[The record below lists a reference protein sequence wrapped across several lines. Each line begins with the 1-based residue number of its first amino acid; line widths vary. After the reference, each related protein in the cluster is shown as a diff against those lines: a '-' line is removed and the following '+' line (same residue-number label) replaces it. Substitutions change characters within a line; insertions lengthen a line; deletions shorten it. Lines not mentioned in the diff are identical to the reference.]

1 MNIPVSHE
9 VNSTQSAT
17 SVNDIKDLH
26 ESNIND
32 VISSLSDVI
41 FKMVEL
47 FKKMRDLLSC
57 YNQKQEVLGWDL
69 QVSSMIKKREAI
81 SDACSASTIGGVA
94 SICSG
99 LGSFAGGAAS
109 ISHGELAGHIGSG
122 LGSISAGGL
131 KIGEGS
137 LTRDA
142 DSERLIG
149 DMQNSSSQSYAN
161 SISDL
166 QSKSSDSRQSIKE
179 LSKELTN
186 LINQINMTVKL

>member
-9 VNSTQSAT
+9 VNSIRSTT
-17 SVNDIKDLH
+17 SVDDINDLH

-69 QVSSMIKKREAI
+69 QVSSMNKKREAI

-99 LGSFAGGAAS
+99 IGSFAGGAAS

-131 KIGEGS
+131 KIGEGA

-149 DMQNSSSQSYAN
+149 DLQNNNSQSYGK

-166 QSKSSDSRQSIKE
+166 QSKLGDSRQSIKE
-179 LSKELTN
+179 LSKDITS
-186 LINQINMTVKL
+186 LISQINMTVKL

>member
-1 MNIPVSHE
+1 MNIPVSNE
-9 VNSTQSAT
+9 VNSIRSTA
-17 SVNDIKDLH
+17 SVDDIKDLH

-32 VISSLSDVI
+32 VISSLSDII

-69 QVSSMIKKREAI
+69 QVSSMTKKREAI

-99 LGSFAGGAAS
+99 IGSFAGGAAS

-149 DMQNSSSQSYAN
+149 DLQNNNSQSYGK

-166 QSKSSDSRQSIKE
+166 QSKLGDSRQSIKE
-179 LSKELTN
+179 LSKDITN
-186 LINQINMTVKL
+186 LISQINMTVKL